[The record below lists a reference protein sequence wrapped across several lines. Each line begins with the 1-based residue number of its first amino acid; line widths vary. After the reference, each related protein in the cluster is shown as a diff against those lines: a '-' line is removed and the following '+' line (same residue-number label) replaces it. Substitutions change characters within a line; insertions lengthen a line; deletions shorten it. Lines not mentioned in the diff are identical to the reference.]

1 MNTNHMADFIYAMNQ
16 GVTCAAD
23 TPSNSLTNA
32 QWSERATAV
41 VAFLVLLFGA
51 LAGVQCLTNMHFK
64 RDTLLFGSAKQD

>member
-1 MNTNHMADFIYAMNQ
+1 MFHIHE
-16 GVTCAAD
+16 VLLVAAD

-32 QWSERATAV
+32 QWSQRATAF
-41 VAFLVLLFGA
+41 VAFLVLLTGA